1 MDEFLE
7 DQEKEKERE
16 KAWATHQETQ
26 RVKLATVNEEGD
38 SEEVDEQ
45 IDLQFARPPKEEFD
59 CESICSTY
67 SNLLNH
73 PKLISWELGKSLM
86 CRTVR
91 KPVKK
96 IALSKKT
103 GLPIVE
109 KGETEEGEEE
119 EEEEEMEP
127 VENLGAKRN
136 KNETAEEK
144 RLRKQKVKEAKS
156 VGVGSVC
163 ENRPNDSRKSS

>member
-1 MDEFLE
+1 ME

-26 RVKLATVNEEGD
+26 KARLETVSEEGD
-38 SEEVDEQ
+38 SEEVDEL

-73 PKLISWELGKSLM
+73 PKLISWGMMGEEM
-86 CRTVR
+86 TRRTVR

-109 KGETEEGEEE
+109 RGETEKDEEEE

>member
-1 MDEFLE
+1 MD
-7 DQEKEKERE
+7 
-16 KAWATHQETQ
+16 
-26 RVKLATVNEEGD
+26 
-38 SEEVDEQ
+38 
-45 IDLQFARPPKEEFD
+45 
-59 CESICSTY
+59 
-67 SNLLNH
+67 
-73 PKLISWELGKSLM
+73 
-86 CRTVR
+86 RTVR

-156 VGVGSVC
+156 VGMESVC
-163 ENRPNDSRKSS
+163 KNRPNDSRKSS

>member
-1 MDEFLE
+1 ME
-7 DQEKEKERE
+7 DQEKERERE

-26 RVKLATVNEEGD
+26 ITKLATVNEEGD
-38 SEEVDEQ
+38 SDDVDEQ
-45 IDLQFARPPKEEFD
+45 IDLQFARPPKDEFD

-73 PKLISWELGKSLM
+73 PKLISWGLGTDLM
-86 CRTVR
+86 DRTVR

-119 EEEEEMEP
+119 EDEEEMEP

-156 VGVGSVC
+156 VGMESVC
-163 ENRPNDSRKSS
+163 KNNRPNDSRKSS

>member
-1 MDEFLE
+1 M
-7 DQEKEKERE
+7 
-16 KAWATHQETQ
+16 
-26 RVKLATVNEEGD
+26 KLATVNEEGD

-73 PKLISWELGKSLM
+73 PKLISWELGKGLM
-86 CRTVR
+86 RRTVR

-109 KGETEEGEEE
+109 KGETEEEE